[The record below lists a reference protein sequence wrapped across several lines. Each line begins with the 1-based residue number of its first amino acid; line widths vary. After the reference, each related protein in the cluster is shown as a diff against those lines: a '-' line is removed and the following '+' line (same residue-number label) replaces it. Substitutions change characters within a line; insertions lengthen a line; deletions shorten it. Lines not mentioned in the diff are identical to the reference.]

1 MRLTKSLILLFWT
14 NNAFPINF
22 NLVQEGFFFKYLLHT
37 HNNKITGPL
46 FFKMVFKVDKII
58 ETNEN
63 KILCEKAVKDY
74 DWL

>member
-14 NNAFPINF
+14 NNTFPINF
-22 NLVQEGFFFKYLLHT
+22 NLVQEGFFLNTCCIHIIIKLLA
-37 HNNKITGPL
+37 L
-46 FFKMVFKVDKII
+46 FFFKMVLKVDKII
-58 ETNEN
+58 KTNEN